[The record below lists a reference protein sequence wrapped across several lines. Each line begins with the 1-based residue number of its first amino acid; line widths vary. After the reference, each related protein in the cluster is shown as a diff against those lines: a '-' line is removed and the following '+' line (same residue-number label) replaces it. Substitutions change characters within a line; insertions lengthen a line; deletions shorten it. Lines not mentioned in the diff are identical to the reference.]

1 MVETKDQNELNI
13 IIISDAAGD
22 TAFSN
27 ATAAAAEFPNCNIN
41 YRRYPFITNQKKLD
55 EVLIEIEKYPNLV
68 IIYSLV
74 KDEMQMPVIKFAREH
89 NVECVDIFSPVVE
102 AIQQT
107 THMTPDQK
115 IGAQHSLNQKY
126 FDRISAMEFAVMYDD
141 GKDPKGFLEADVV
154 LLGVSRT
161 SKTPL
166 SLFLANKNLK
176 VANLPLVPETH
187 IPKEIYE
194 IDPKKI
200 IGLTNDPSVLNE
212 IRRQRMIAYGL
223 NPNTLDEAIRVGR
236 HLEKLNYLWFEEP
249 FRDFELYKYSELCR
263 TLDIPIAATET
274 TRGCHWGVA
283 QVIAQRAADIVRAD
297 VSWKDGITG
306 TLKIAHMAEAFGL
319 NCEIHTTTMNYM
331 DMVNLH
337 VSCAIK
343 NCQYFEYFV
352 PEDNY
357 RLPMKG
363 DLPIDGNGIIHV
375 PNAPGVGAELD
386 WELIERSC
394 VSHKVLEWKGE

>member
-55 EVLIEIEKYPNLV
+55 EVLTEIEKYPNLV

-194 IDPKKI
+194 IDPNLCTQCVGHYDEPQCQQVCPVDCILIDEEHPETEEQLRAKYEKI
-200 IGLTNDPSVLNE
+200 IL
-212 IRRQRMIAYGL
+212 
-223 NPNTLDEAIRVGR
+223 
-236 HLEKLNYLWFEEP
+236 
-249 FRDFELYKYSELCR
+249 
-263 TLDIPIAATET
+263 
-274 TRGCHWGVA
+274 
-283 QVIAQRAADIVRAD
+283 
-297 VSWKDGITG
+297 
-306 TLKIAHMAEAFGL
+306 LK
-319 NCEIHTTTMNYM
+319 
-331 DMVNLH
+331 
-337 VSCAIK
+337 
-343 NCQYFEYFV
+343 
-352 PEDNY
+352 
-357 RLPMKG
+357 KG
-363 DLPIDGNGIIHV
+363 Q
-375 PNAPGVGAELD
+375 
-386 WELIERSC
+386 S
-394 VSHKVLEWKGE
+394 

>member
-1 MVETKDQNELNI
+1 MAETNNKELNI

-22 TAFSN
+22 TAFN
-27 ATAAAAEFPNCNIN
+27 NAAAAAAQFPNAKIN
-41 YRRYPFITNQKKLD
+41 YRRYPFITDQKKLN
-55 EVLIEIEKYPNLV
+55 EVFQEIEKYPNLV

-74 KDEMQMPVIKFAREH
+74 KDEMQMPIIKFAREH
-89 NVECVDIFSPVVE
+89 QIQCVDILSPIVE
-102 AIQQT
+102 AIQQI
-107 THMTPDQK
+107 THLKPNQK

-212 IRRQRMIAYGL
+212 IRRQRMISYGL
-223 NPNTLDEAIRVGR
+223 NPDTAYSNMDSINKE
-236 HLEKLNYLWFEEP
+236 LESAQK
-249 FRDFELYKYSELCR
+249 LYKELGCYVINVAHR
-263 TLDIPIAATET
+263 SIEETAALILE
-274 TRGCHWGVA
+274 HL
-283 QVIAQRAADIVRAD
+283 
-297 VSWKDGITG
+297 GI
-306 TLKIAHMAEAFGL
+306 
-319 NCEIHTTTMNYM
+319 
-331 DMVNLH
+331 
-337 VSCAIK
+337 
-343 NCQYFEYFV
+343 
-352 PEDNY
+352 DNQA
-357 RLPMKG
+357 
-363 DLPIDGNGIIHV
+363 N
-375 PNAPGVGAELD
+375 
-386 WELIERSC
+386 
-394 VSHKVLEWKGE
+394 

>member
-1 MVETKDQNELNI
+1 MAETNNKELNI

-22 TAFSN
+22 TAFN
-27 ATAAAAEFPNCNIN
+27 NAAAAAAQFPDAKIN
-41 YRRYPFITNQKKLD
+41 YRRYPFITDQKKLN
-55 EVLIEIEKYPNLV
+55 EVFQEIEKYPNLV

-74 KDEMQMPVIKFAREH
+74 KDEMQMPIIKFAREH
-89 NVECVDIFSPVVE
+89 HIQCVDILSPIVE
-102 AIQQT
+102 AIQQI
-107 THMTPDQK
+107 THLKPNQK

-212 IRRQRMIAYGL
+212 IRRQRMISYGL
-223 NPNTLDEAIRVGR
+223 NPDTAYSNMDSINKE
-236 HLEKLNYLWFEEP
+236 LESAQK
-249 FRDFELYKYSELCR
+249 LYKELGCYVINVAHR
-263 TLDIPIAATET
+263 SIEETAALILE
-274 TRGCHWGVA
+274 HL
-283 QVIAQRAADIVRAD
+283 
-297 VSWKDGITG
+297 GI
-306 TLKIAHMAEAFGL
+306 
-319 NCEIHTTTMNYM
+319 
-331 DMVNLH
+331 
-337 VSCAIK
+337 
-343 NCQYFEYFV
+343 
-352 PEDNY
+352 DNQA
-357 RLPMKG
+357 
-363 DLPIDGNGIIHV
+363 N
-375 PNAPGVGAELD
+375 
-386 WELIERSC
+386 
-394 VSHKVLEWKGE
+394 